1 MLLRKTKYD
10 EIEKVMKIVRDAQEY
25 FKNQGIDQ
33 WQNNYPNEEVI
44 KKDIDNNISYVLV
57 DQNRIIGTIVIDFE
71 IERTYEKIYEGEWLS
86 EGEYAVIHRVAIADD
101 YKGRGIAGL
110 MINEVEKIVRENGV
124 NAVKGDTH
132 RDNQS
137 MQRLFIKNGFK
148 KCGIIYLPD
157 GSERIAFQ
165 KLL

>member
-1 MLLRKTKYD
+1 M
-10 EIEKVMKIVRDAQEY
+10 
-25 FKNQGIDQ
+25 
-33 WQNNYPNEEVI
+33 
-44 KKDIDNNISYVLV
+44 

-148 KCGIIYLPD
+148 KCGIIYLAD

>member
-71 IERTYEKIYEGEWLS
+71 KHEDYYRISRIGNLTSNAFALEKIE
-86 EGEYAVIHRVAIADD
+86 
-101 YKGRGIAGL
+101 
-110 MINEVEKIVRENGV
+110 EK
-124 NAVKGDTH
+124 
-132 RDNQS
+132 
-137 MQRLFIKNGFK
+137 
-148 KCGIIYLPD
+148 P
-157 GSERIAFQ
+157 
-165 KLL
+165 